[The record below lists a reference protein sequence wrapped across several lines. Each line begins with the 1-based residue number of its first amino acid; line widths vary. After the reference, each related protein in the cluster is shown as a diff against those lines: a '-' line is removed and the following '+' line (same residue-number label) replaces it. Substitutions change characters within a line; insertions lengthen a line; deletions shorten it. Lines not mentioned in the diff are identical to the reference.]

1 MTQCGSIS
9 SSSSSSQRRRWKR
22 CSTRPAGRGS
32 VALLSLVHRADPT
45 SYVYR
50 NTGPLI
56 SAIVDATTPATA
68 AAATFVP
75 PHPGN
80 ITTSQRSCRN
90 RLPASI
96 DTCSAA
102 AAAAAADEL
111 IQIPSQTA
119 LSTAENCT
127 QLLLLVAVYV
137 PYVAVANSRTAASKI
152 QRVFGQPACLTAH

>member
-1 MTQCGSIS
+1 MTQCGSIG
-9 SSSSSSQRRRWKR
+9 SSSSSQRRRWKR

-32 VALLSLVHRADPT
+32 VALLRADSA

-75 PHPGN
+75 PHPGA
-80 ITTSQRSCRN
+80 ITTSQRSCRS